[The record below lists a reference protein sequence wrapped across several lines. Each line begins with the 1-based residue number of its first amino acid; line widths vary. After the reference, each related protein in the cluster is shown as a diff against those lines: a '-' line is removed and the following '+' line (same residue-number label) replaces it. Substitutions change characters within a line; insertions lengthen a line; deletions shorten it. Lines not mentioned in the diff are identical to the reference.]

1 MASLRGMKATVCS
14 HRDPTTSSIAVVVR
28 FPYGNVVVAAEA
40 GSDHWEV
47 LQRRHG
53 KLSIRNTLPFQGR
66 LYATT
71 LHPPSPEILQL
82 YPPGPTID
90 NMVATVPGAV
100 RYSRYRDT
108 LHLVESA
115 GRMLL
120 VVRHVMAR
128 VTFAIYSV
136 DFDDVDNNGGRPT
149 LTPVSCLGDRA
160 LFLGGDVCLSVSAR
174 DLPSL
179 SSNSIYFSTPFYPL
193 QVRSV
198 VADDPGRW
206 RRSEELTTQCQIHD
220 RKERTRPWPRCAPSP
235 LPIISSPSATLVS
248 GPKGSCSTSTMSYLN
263 LSRSCGRSGQKTR
276 SCGFH
281 SSPAISKVLIYM
293 DMIE

>member
-220 RKERTRPWPRCAPSP
+220 RKERTRPSVRPFTIAHHLLTFCHPREWTKGLMFHEYHVIPESFKELRKKIRAKDSQLRVPLVPSN
-235 LPIISSPSATLVS
+235 I
-248 GPKGSCSTSTMSYLN
+248 KSTHLY
-263 LSRSCGRSGQKTR
+263 G
-276 SCGFH
+276 H
-281 SSPAISKVLIYM
+281 
-293 DMIE
+293 D